1 MGMKTEIAQQEQITD
16 DVLAAGLEAMRGQIT
31 LVMKRSGGD
40 DLTKRVFESAL
51 LSLESLAADINLRL
65 DQDVVDYN
73 GIVDQFEAYQAD
85 VNNQLIEIGKLFPD
99 VENISIKQFAQV
111 VSTQI
116 EDLQVK
122 VKFAENKTEAAML
135 VGEELRRT
143 FNKYKKDYPESLV
156 ATLRT
161 KERENGE
168 LKKERRELKEEL
180 STLGKDMRSLR
191 KSNVQLQAD
200 NLARA
205 KDIQRYKDNEA
216 SLRDT
221 LDDYSGIK
229 DKVHCFDITS
239 TGGTGG
245 FGYIYSYPFGLAAD
259 VGRRGEVILT
269 ARFHFQIRTSH
280 LLAMDVIPTIWGA
293 PLYNRLKD
301 FEADWNPE
309 IDQELHQ
316 RIMSKLEKKFPKLHK
331 RISDSKEAHIDELKM
346 RPGTLVALKTLGFN
360 TVFNVASIP
369 STFMPSIPEL
379 DKEMD
384 EEIVASVRMWA
395 SKWDREN
402 GGVEE
407 LYGTKNTVTGQV
419 HYRVR
424 N

>member
-1 MGMKTEIAQQEQITD
+1 MTAANPQQDSITD
-16 DVLAAGLEAMRGQIT
+16 DVLAAGLEALRGQIS

-40 DLTKRVFESAL
+40 DLTKRVFENAL
-51 LSLESLAADINLRL
+51 LSVESLAADINLRL
-65 DQDVVDYN
+65 DQDVAEYN
-73 GIVDQFEAYQAD
+73 GLVDQYEAFQSE
-85 VNNQLIEIGKLFPD
+85 VNHQLIEIAKLLTGVPS
-99 VENISIKQFAQV
+99 VSLKELAQQ

-116 EDLQVK
+116 DDLQVRAQH
-122 VKFAENKTEAAML
+122 AENKLDAALL
-135 VGEELRRT
+135 VSDELKRM

-156 ATLRT
+156 TTLRT
-161 KERENGE
+161 KERENAE
-168 LKKERRELKEEL
+168 LKKERRELKEEI
-180 STLGKDMRSLR
+180 STLGKDMRTLR
-191 KSNVQLQAD
+191 KVNVQLEAD
-200 NLARA
+200 SLARA

-216 SLRDT
+216 DLRDT
-221 LDDYSGIK
+221 LDDYSGVK
-229 DKVHCFDITS
+229 DKVHCFDIS
-239 TGGTGG
+239 KSGGTGG

-269 ARFHFQIRTSH
+269 ARFHLQIRTSH

-301 FEADWNPE
+301 FEADWNTE
-309 IDQELHQ
+309 IDEELHQ
-316 RIMSKLEKKFPKLHK
+316 RIMGKLENKFPQLHK
-331 RISDSKEAHIDELKM
+331 RILSAKEASIDELQM
-346 RPGTLVALKTLGFN
+346 RPDTLVALKSLGFK

-384 EEIVASVRMWA
+384 DEIVASVRMWA

-419 HYRVR
+419 HYHVR
-424 N
+424 K

>member
-1 MGMKTEIAQQEQITD
+1 MTAVEAQQENITD
-16 DVLAAGLEAMRGQIT
+16 DILAAGLEAVRGQIT
-31 LVMKRSGGD
+31 LAMKRSGGD

-51 LSLESLAADINLRL
+51 LSISSLASDINLRL
-65 DQDVVDYN
+65 DQDVAEYN
-73 GIVDQFEAYQAD
+73 DLVEQFEKYQAE
-85 VNNQLIEIGKLFPD
+85 VNHQLIELARLLPGLGA
-99 VENISIKQFAQV
+99 ISIAQL
-111 VSTQI
+111 TQTISAEI
-116 EDLQVK
+116 EELQLRAK
-122 VKFAENKTEAAML
+122 HAENKTEAALL
-135 VGEELRRT
+135 VSEELKRM
-143 FNKYKKDYPESLV
+143 FNKYKKDYPETLV
-156 ATLRT
+156 VTLRN
-161 KERENGE
+161 KERENGG

-180 STLGKDMRSLR
+180 STLGKEMRALR
-191 KSNVQLQAD
+191 KVNVQLEAD
-200 NLARA
+200 NLARGR
-205 KDIQRYKDNEA
+205 DIQRYKDNEA

-229 DKVHCFDITS
+229 DKVHCFDIS
-239 TGGTGG
+239 RSGGTGG

-301 FEADWNPE
+301 FEADWNQE
-309 IDQELHQ
+309 IDEELHQ
-316 RIMSKLEKKFPKLHK
+316 RIMGKLEGKFPKLHK
-331 RISDSKEAHIDELKM
+331 RITDSKQATIDELEM
-346 RPGTLVALKTLGFN
+346 RPGTLVALKELGF
-360 TVFNVASIP
+360 TSVFHVASIP
-369 STFMPSIPEL
+369 STYLPSILEL

-395 SKWDREN
+395 SRWDREN

-424 N
+424 K